1 MENNIQSADDVMAA
15 IDSLSGAIED
25 VPGAIEDIVEVADDT
40 FDSLGSIGFEDLAVT
55 RPTVTAKI
63 STAAQM
69 GKQTAASVAA
79 PAAGQISTG
88 RLGAAQAV
96 SRSVA
101 GPLHPNNL
109 KMAALG
115 LSLGGL
121 GAGYAYGRTRKR
133 RR

>member
-1 MENNIQSADDVMAA
+1 MENNIQKLPVDDATAA
-15 IDSLSGAIED
+15 IDSLTGAVED
-25 VPGAIEDIVEVADDT
+25 VVEIADDT
-40 FDSLGSIGFEDLAVT
+40 FDSLGSIGFEDLAIT
-55 RPTVTAKI
+55 RPAVTAKI
-63 STAAQM
+63 STAAQV
-69 GKQTAASVAA
+69 GKQTASSVAA
-79 PAAGQISTG
+79 PAARQVSSG

-101 GPLHPNNL
+101 GPLHPENL